1 MKSDSTTNPT
11 CPTCNYDLTGIIR
24 DDNFA
29 TCPECGTTSTN
40 LQAMYRK
47 PPTPTIKRAL
57 IFLLVVPSLISLGT
71 WAMLYLGNRLQG
83 AELTFICF
91 AFLNLFL
98 PIYTTVLLVQEWR
111 SRRRVQAY
119 YFRLPVSVTV
129 LVIFMCTAVS
139 ELFLWLGMMDWAEA
153 IASV

>member
-1 MKSDSTTNPT
+1 MSENAPNPT
-11 CPTCNYDLTGIIR
+11 CPTCGYDLAGIIR
-24 DDNFA
+24 EDDTA

-40 LQAMYRK
+40 LQAMYWK

-71 WAMLYLGNRLQG
+71 WMMLYLGNRLQG

-91 AFLNLFL
+91 AFLSLFL
-98 PIYTTVLLVQEWR
+98 PIYTTVLLVQECQ

-129 LVIFMCTAVS
+129 LVVLMCTAIS
-139 ELFLWLGMMDWAEA
+139 ELILWLGMMDWAEA